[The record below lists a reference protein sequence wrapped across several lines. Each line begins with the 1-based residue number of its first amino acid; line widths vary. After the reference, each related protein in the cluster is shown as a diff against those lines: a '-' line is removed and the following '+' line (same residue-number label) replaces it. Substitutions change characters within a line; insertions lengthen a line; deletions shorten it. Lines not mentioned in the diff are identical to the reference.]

1 MKTNYFENCKTL
13 QEVKLL
19 FKKLAFEHHPDR
31 GGNTQTMQDINAEYQ
46 DIIRNKM
53 FDFSESTEEQQ
64 HDFIKYP
71 EILNKIIGL
80 DGITIEIIG
89 NWIWVSGNTYPYRA
103 QLKEAGLFFAHKK
116 VMWYYR
122 PEDYKSTNRKPK
134 DIEEIRT
141 KYGSD
146 VVENKS
152 KVNKLETA

>member
-31 GGNTQTMQDINAEYQ
+31 GGNTQIMQDINAEYQ
-46 DIIRNKM
+46 NIIKNKM
-53 FDFSESTEEQQ
+53 FDFSENTEEQQ

-71 EILNKIIGL
+71 EIINKIVGL
-80 DGITIEIIG
+80 EGITIEIIG

>member
-1 MKTNYFENCKTL
+1 
-13 QEVKLL
+13 
-19 FKKLAFEHHPDR
+19 
-31 GGNTQTMQDINAEYQ
+31 
-46 DIIRNKM
+46 M
-53 FDFSESTEEQQ
+53 FDFSENTEEQQ

-71 EILNKIIGL
+71 EIINIIVGL
-80 DGITIEIIG
+80 EGITIEIIG